1 MPKTP
6 RMAQLEELLAL
17 DPADPFLRYGLAL
30 EYASAGDDGECARVL
45 RALTVDTPDYIPAYL
60 MCGQALARQ
69 GEEPAAAEVLRA
81 GVAAAE
87 RVGTPDALHARGEM
101 LGLLAT
107 VE

>member
-1 MPKTP
+1 MPRTP

-30 EYASAGDDGECARVL
+30 EHASAGDDAECVRVL
-45 RALTVDTPDYIPAYL
+45 RALTADTPDYIPAYL
-60 MCGQALARQ
+60 MCGQALARV
-69 GEEPAAAEVLRA
+69 GEEPEAAAVLRA

-87 RVGTPDALHARGEM
+87 RVNTPDAQHARAEM

-107 VE
+107 LE